1 MDVACNTRRRKKT
14 GTTGQ
19 KIEYHLCGAR
29 LLLPGVVALFDDGV
43 GFRVGVCVCSAS
55 FLG

>member
-1 MDVACNTRRRKKT
+1 MDVACNTRRRKRLEQQDRKLN
-14 GTTGQ
+14 
-19 KIEYHLCGAR
+19 IMCCGAR